1 MRRNNQGMSLVEI
14 VIVVAIMAVLTA
26 IMSIGVG
33 SVLSRPADECAQ
45 KIVST
50 VQDARVTAMGKRSCE
65 LSLKQASDGA
75 VINVEQTISNK
86 TDKSDAKTNTTKVG
100 EKGITVTVTNTK
112 NESFKLYEVDALQII
127 YNRETGGFKEAKYKT
142 LSDGSTHSEYIKE
155 IKVEKGNRTRTIKFY
170 YLTGKVEIN

>member
-1 MRRNNQGMSLVEI
+1 MRKNNQGMSLVEI

-65 LSLKQASDGA
+65 LSLKQASNGA
-75 VINVEQTISNK
+75 VINVVQTISNK
-86 TDKSDAKTNTTKVG
+86 ADKSDAKTTTTKVG
-100 EKGITVTVTNTK
+100 EKGITVTVTNSK
-112 NESFKLYEVDALQII
+112 DESFKLYEVDALQII
-127 YNRETGGFKEAKYKT
+127 YNRETGGFKEAKYTT
-142 LSDGSTHSEYIKE
+142 LSDGNAHTEYIKE